1 MAHKNIAW
9 YEFRLRPEHKEK
21 RVGESQTVPDETL
34 TIQEIMK
41 KHVRGQRIADE
52 LMRTPVYD
60 SGLSDYGD
68 SESDFAM
75 EDLSKVEGLDIAEKD
90 EIRESYK
97 QKIEDYKEKEKSFL
111 KKKKEEESTQRQGK
125 PRPTTEEPDP
135 VPEKAKKPTKEA
147 PTTPPEPE

>member
-1 MAHKNIAW
+1 MARKNIAW

-68 SESDFAM
+68 SESDFGM

-97 QKIEDYKEKEKSFL
+97 QKIEEYKEKEKSFL
-111 KKKKEEESTQRQGK
+111 KKKKEVLLQVNGKKGFLTVKCLLCLQIILLWLSTTQLLKGNK
-125 PRPTTEEPDP
+125 F
-135 VPEKAKKPTKEA
+135 
-147 PTTPPEPE
+147 